1 MESSPDTS
9 DWQKRYAVI
18 EKAYCQG
25 RWATVVEAG
34 TLLLRELIAAGG
46 GAEAMALC
54 HRMQLLMAHTL
65 LHGYGDRD
73 AAEDLYEV
81 VRQSDA
87 EPALRQIAE
96 DGLDQCHE
104 PLVSTMVTEAED
116 DEEPPARPTLF
127 LPETERAESE
137 EKSRPGSSGKGS
149 SAKALQV
156 PLHPLPSMAPEPEPM
171 EETLPDTTATKRAG
185 LTDRG
190 IAADPFN
197 LAEDEAAPT
206 KAKSKEPVMP
216 WLSQPASLEPE
227 VPTANDLPWL
237 QGKKPSALI
246 PDVVDEPE
254 LIEVHQASPRLA
266 EEVDVVVIPPLS
278 ASQRKPA
285 LEPSEPE
292 EEDGELRSGLLL
304 VVVG

>member
-34 TLLLRELIAAGG
+34 TLLLRELIEAGG
-46 GAEAMALC
+46 VAEAMALR

-96 DGLDQCHE
+96 DGLDQCHQ
-104 PLVSTMVTEAED
+104 PLVSTMVTEPED
-116 DEEPPARPTLF
+116 DEEAPSRPTLF

-137 EKSRPGSSGKGS
+137 EKSGPKSRTKTS
-149 SAKALQV
+149 SAKALQM
-156 PLHPLPSMAPEPEPM
+156 PLHPMPAMDPEPEPE
-171 EETLPDTTATKRAG
+171 EETLPNTTETDTAG
-185 LTDRG
+185 LADRG
-190 IAADPFN
+190 IGADPFK
-197 LAEDEAAPT
+197 LGEDDAAP
-206 KAKSKEPVMP
+206 AKPKRKEPVMP

-227 VPTANDLPWL
+227 APSATELPWL
-237 QGKKPSALI
+237 QKKEPSALI

-254 LIEVHQASPRLA
+254 LIEVHQASPMLA
-266 EEVDVVVIPPLS
+266 EEVDVVFTPYPS
-278 ASQRKPA
+278 ASRREPA
-285 LEPSEPE
+285 LEPREPE
-292 EEDGELRSGLLL
+292 EEDGELKSGLLL

>member
-1 MESSPDTS
+1 MESSPETS

-34 TLLLRELIAAGG
+34 TLLLRELIEAGG
-46 GAEAMALC
+46 VAEAMALR

-96 DGLDQCHE
+96 DGLDQCHQ

-116 DEEPPARPTLF
+116 DEEAPSRPTLF

-137 EKSRPGSSGKGS
+137 EKSGPKSRSKTS
-149 SAKALQV
+149 SAKDLQM
-156 PLHPLPSMAPEPEPM
+156 PLHPLPTMEPEPM
-171 EETLPDTTATKRAG
+171 EETLPNTTATKTAG

-190 IAADPFN
+190 IGADPFN
-197 LAEDEAAPT
+197 LAEDEAAP
-206 KAKSKEPVMP
+206 AKPKTKEPVMP

-227 VPTANDLPWL
+227 VPMATDLPWL
-237 QGKKPSALI
+237 KGKEPSALI

-254 LIEVHQASPRLA
+254 LIEVHQASPMLA
-266 EEVDVVVIPPLS
+266 EEVDVVVTPSPS
-278 ASQRKPA
+278 ASRREPA
-285 LEPSEPE
+285 LEPREPE
-292 EEDGELRSGLLL
+292 EEDGELQSGLLL